1 MKQSKIRIMVLLMV
15 ILPVTV
21 FAGELPEVKPSD
33 VGMSAKKL
41 ADVDTAVNALVT
53 RKRLAGAIVM
63 VARHGKVVLH
73 KSYGQMDIEARKP
86 MRNDTIVRIYSMTKA
101 ITSVAALI
109 LHDEGKLD
117 LDAPVSK
124 YIGAFK
130 GLEVYGKEGNV
141 KPRREMIVK
150 DLMRHTS
157 GLTYGFFG
165 NTPVDKMYREVKV
178 MDRDSSLDVM
188 CGKLGKIPLAY
199 QPGKDWRYSLSVDVL
214 GRVVEVVSKKS
225 LDKFFAEHIFKP
237 LDMKDTG
244 FFVPD
249 SKIDRFAANYNSDRK
264 GKLTIK
270 DAPKTSRY
278 RKIPAHLSGGGGMVS
293 TARDYMRFLVMIA
306 NGGELHGVR
315 LLKTDTVKLM
325 TTNQLP
331 KGVGWIRLG
340 YHRIG
345 IGFGLGLSVR
355 VKSSDLEKASKVGE
369 CGWGG
374 AASTHFWISPA
385 DGLAVVTLEQ
395 IQPYSHQTEAAVK
408 GIIYDAIENRG
419 GAPEAKTAQAKADPK
434 LPIAF
439 VGKWDPYAAYDK
451 KITDRIVMV
460 KRPDCGS
467 CHAKAS
473 LSGSKLH
480 LVVNHG
486 NKDDEWTIQGRPDGK
501 TMVFKQGKI
510 RIVLKD
516 GKLTGKFTGK
526 MHANIELA
534 SASADKNGQ

>member
-1 MKQSKIRIMVLLMV
+1 MKQNIIRILVLLLAV
-15 ILPVTV
+15 SAIP
-21 FAGELPEVKPSD
+21 ARADELPRVKPSA
-33 VGMSAKKL
+33 VGMSDKKL
-41 ADVDTAVNALVT
+41 AGVDTAVNDLVT
-53 RKRLAGAIVM
+53 SKRLAGAIVM

-73 KSYGQMDIEARKP
+73 KSYGQMDIEAKKP
-86 MRNDTIVRIYSMTKA
+86 MRDDTIVRIYSMTKA

-117 LDAPVSK
+117 LDAPVSR
-124 YIGAFK
+124 YIPAFK

-141 KPRREMIVK
+141 APQREMIVK

-157 GLTYGFFG
+157 GLTYGFSG
-165 NTPVDKMYREVKV
+165 NTPVDRMYRKAKV
-178 MDRDSSLDVM
+178 MDRASSLDAM
-188 CGKLGKIPLAY
+188 CAKLGKIPLAY

-214 GRVVEVVSKKS
+214 GRVVEVVSGKT
-225 LDKFFAEHIFKP
+225 LDKFFAERIFKP

-249 SKIDRFAANYNSDRK
+249 SKIDRFATNYNSDRK
-264 GKLTIK
+264 GKLTVK

-278 RKIPAHLSGGGGMVS
+278 RKSPGLLSGGGGMVS
-293 TARDYMRFLVMIA
+293 TARDYMRFIVMIA
-306 NGGELHGVR
+306 GDGQLQGTR
-315 LLKTDTVKLM
+315 LLKADTVKLM

-340 YHRIG
+340 YHRVG

-355 VKSSDLEKASKVGE
+355 VKSSILEKASKVGE

-374 AASTHFWISPA
+374 AAGTHFWISPA

-395 IQPYSHQTEAAVK
+395 IMPYSPQTEAAVK

-419 GAPEAKTAQAKADPK
+419 GAPEAKTAQVKADPDP
-434 LPIAF
+434 PITF
-439 VGKWDPYAAYDK
+439 VGNWDPYAAYDK

-460 KRPDCGS
+460 NRPDCGS

-473 LSGSKLH
+473 LSGRKLQ

-486 NKDDEWTIQGRPDGK
+486 KKVNKWTIEGKGDGK
-501 TMVFKQGKI
+501 TMVFEQGKI

-516 GKLTGKFTGK
+516 GKLTGKFIGK
-526 MHANIELA
+526 MHANIQLA
-534 SASADKNGQ
+534 AVSAKKTDL

>member
-1 MKQSKIRIMVLLMV
+1 MKHSKIRILALLLA

-21 FAGELPEVKPSD
+21 FAGELPQVKPSE

-53 RKRLAGAIVM
+53 RKTLAGAIVM

-73 KSYGQMDIEARKP
+73 KSYGQMDIEAKKP

-141 KPRREMIVK
+141 KPQRAMIVK

-157 GLTYGFFG
+157 GLTYGFSG
-165 NTPVDKMYREVKV
+165 NTPVDKMYRKVKV

-225 LDKFFAEHIFKP
+225 LDKFFAERIFKP

-355 VKSSDLEKASKVGE
+355 VKSSNLEKASKVGE

-419 GAPEAKTAQAKADPK
+419 GAPEAKTAQTKTDPK

-439 VGKWDPYAAYDK
+439 VGKWDPYSAYDK
-451 KITDRIVMV
+451 NIKDRIVMV

-486 NKDDEWTIQGRPDGK
+486 NKDDEWTIEGKPDGK
-501 TMVFKQGKI
+501 TMVFKQGKV

-534 SASADKNGQ
+534 PASTDKDGQ